1 MTSMGSELSSEAE
14 EDELAS
20 AGALCSKDAGGIEYD
35 TGLGEDGGVSW

>member
-1 MTSMGSELSSEAE
+1 MTSMGSELRSDED